1 MGLFSSFESKTIKI
15 AMEALRET
23 TNMVPENSTEYFP
36 TPAEMK
42 ATLKEN
48 FFPEQMKASLKR
60 DYGDAK
66 PEYAAY
72 HLLDIVGH
80 LFVQNSKR
88 DIGMWCVH
96 ASLHLG
102 KNIP

>member
-15 AMEALRET
+15 AMEALAER
-23 TNMVPENSTEYFP
+23 TNMVPQNSTEYFP
-36 TPAEMK
+36 SQAEMK

-60 DYGDAK
+60 DYGEAK

-72 HLLDIVGH
+72 HLLDILGH
-80 LFVQNSKR
+80 LFVQNSKP
-88 DIGMWCVH
+88 DMGSWCIH
-96 ASLHLG
+96 ASLYLRDQME
-102 KNIP
+102 

>member
-15 AMEALRET
+15 AMGALQET

-42 ATLKEN
+42 ATLKAN

-60 DYGDAK
+60 DYGEAK

-72 HLLDIVGH
+72 HLLDILAH
-80 LFVQNSKR
+80 LFEQNSKR
-88 DIGMWCVH
+88 DMGMWCAH

-102 KNIP
+102 KSIP